1 MLLFIDIISI
11 FIDLVYHLLLDI
23 ILFHL
28 CFMYIK
34 YICNFIYIIY
44 VTFMGIEKKNCEQTF
59 RVAGWLYS
67 RVSAGDKHIKAVC
80 VSQQRLQDCNM
91 NIK

>member
-1 MLLFIDIISI
+1 
-11 FIDLVYHLLLDI
+11 
-23 ILFHL
+23 
-28 CFMYIK
+28 
-34 YICNFIYIIY
+34 
-44 VTFMGIEKKNCEQTF
+44 MGIEKKNCEQTF